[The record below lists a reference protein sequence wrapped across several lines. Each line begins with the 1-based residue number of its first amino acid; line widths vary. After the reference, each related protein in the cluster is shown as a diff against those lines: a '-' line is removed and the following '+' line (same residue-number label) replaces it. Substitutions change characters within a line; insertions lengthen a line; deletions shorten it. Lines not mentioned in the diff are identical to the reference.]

1 MLSAFSKKKSRE
13 SSRERAKSAEAEENP
28 ELDRVGVGA
37 GASAPIASE
46 YEISSAEHPLN
57 TVPKL
62 PEITLMTKRPLP
74 DPPKRMYPELREIS
88 KMELE
93 DQDYYFQSEER
104 DSMMNPKKL
113 NKKKSKKLSS
123 YSPNESS
130 AEDDSSSEDSS
141 SSSSEYEKFWGS
153 LSNQVRHPLRFFINN
168 MISDSGGYSYMLVD
182 GSTIV
187 ADEMDKDNMD
197 REVER
202 LHYDGYE
209 KNKSPFVKSE
219 NLLKKLRRK
228 WKNQQKM
235 NKQKEEW
242 RKARRDR
249 KARFPSA
256 DRHKELAGEWQSKGD
271 SRSKPRSSEHQHRNS
286 TESKLSMMEKRHQQE
301 TSELRRE
308 TSELK
313 QMLNTMVD
321 EFKEKR
327 KPERLRNPRTEDPG
341 RRTLSLHPKKVRAK
355 TQKGALSEE
364 ETESRLKEDDDD
376 SSGDHSREKQRQKR
390 EFIFNTAITDD
401 DSDEEFDSKFWRT
414 IKKSCEPTNKIE
426 FANSFMVLKNNNIV
440 RMFDRIKS
448 NYEGNGSIINRMEE
462 AARAFCEVGIS
473 KKCFVRFFA
482 ENLLT
487 RGEKDRVSVAIKNIS
502 SIRELTEA
510 LKTHILSGDGSVR
523 EEQNANRWIRE
534 AFSKETDISKIS
546 TECYIMAKKIIAS
559 QADYS
564 SVSTEI
570 IKDRVESK
578 ARQLLLNG
586 ISNFTKDDSLDRIV
600 ESGAFNEP
608 TLYGLTKKVLPFFQP
623 KIRKTARNNHLQSES
638 EPPEGTSE
646 VAVHQLQQSMESFM
660 TRIEGEVSKVKEKIN
675 NQQKNALDSDH
686 ENPDEMQNLLQMIN
700 NVMGRGARRNF
711 PPTITASTI
720 CYECNEVG
728 SHTAYDCTTR
738 PKTAAGI
745 LVCYQCGEEG
755 HTRQSCPKRK
765 QNFGRTAC
773 NICKPRGLSADEC
786 RQLPP
791 HCFYHAGQSY
801 PNCPLCASQRAAK
814 N

>member
-1 MLSAFSKKKSRE
+1 
-13 SSRERAKSAEAEENP
+13 
-28 ELDRVGVGA
+28 
-37 GASAPIASE
+37 
-46 YEISSAEHPLN
+46 
-57 TVPKL
+57 
-62 PEITLMTKRPLP
+62 
-74 DPPKRMYPELREIS
+74 
-88 KMELE
+88 
-93 DQDYYFQSEER
+93 
-104 DSMMNPKKL
+104 
-113 NKKKSKKLSS
+113 
-123 YSPNESS
+123 
-130 AEDDSSSEDSS
+130 
-141 SSSSEYEKFWGS
+141 
-153 LSNQVRHPLRFFINN
+153 
-168 MISDSGGYSYMLVD
+168 
-182 GSTIV
+182 
-187 ADEMDKDNMD
+187 
-197 REVER
+197 
-202 LHYDGYE
+202 
-209 KNKSPFVKSE
+209 
-219 NLLKKLRRK
+219 
-228 WKNQQKM
+228 
-235 NKQKEEW
+235 
-242 RKARRDR
+242 
-249 KARFPSA
+249 
-256 DRHKELAGEWQSKGD
+256 
-271 SRSKPRSSEHQHRNS
+271 
-286 TESKLSMMEKRHQQE
+286 
-301 TSELRRE
+301 
-308 TSELK
+308 
-313 QMLNTMVD
+313 
-321 EFKEKR
+321 
-327 KPERLRNPRTEDPG
+327 
-341 RRTLSLHPKKVRAK
+341 
-355 TQKGALSEE
+355 
-364 ETESRLKEDDDD
+364 
-376 SSGDHSREKQRQKR
+376 
-390 EFIFNTAITDD
+390 
-401 DSDEEFDSKFWRT
+401 
-414 IKKSCEPTNKIE
+414 
-426 FANSFMVLKNNNIV
+426 
-440 RMFDRIKS
+440 MFDRIKA

-482 ENLLT
+482 ENLLS

-586 ISNFTKDDSLDRIV
+586 ISNFTEDDSLDRIV

-638 EPPEGTSE
+638 GPPEGTSE
-646 VAVHQLQQSMESFM
+646 EALHQLQQSMESFM

-675 NQQKNALDSDH
+675 NQQK
-686 ENPDEMQNLLQMIN
+686 
-700 NVMGRGARRNF
+700 
-711 PPTITASTI
+711 ITASTI

-745 LVCYQCGEEG
+745 LVCYRCGEEG
-755 HTRQSCPKRK
+755 HTRQSCPNRK
-765 QNFGRTAC
+765 QNLGRTAC

-801 PNCPLCASQRAAK
+801 PNCPLCASQRAAT